1 MSQSLLTRNPTL
13 QTRDAISLC
22 ELEESA
28 SFLTRK
34 DRKYL
39 LSTEL
44 LEKILPHF
52 DTRAKVLEILGQ
64 RSFVYISHYFDTE
77 DHHAYFRALHARP
90 DRFKVRVRHYHD
102 SDLNFLEA
110 KTRDVYGRTVKHRL
124 NRDDCAVPD
133 FLPGETQW
141 LAEHR
146 QIGDT
151 ATDLQHCITTTY
163 SRTTMV
169 LPGQKGRVTIDN
181 DLVFSERDGESIS
194 LPSFVI
200 LESKGAGHPTS
211 ADRLLWRYGVRPVSM
226 SKFACGVSLLSPELP
241 SNRWHRVR
249 TRLMQEAENAL
260 APTSAQPH
268 LSHGTQ
274 NLHTFGKIEVGHM
287 LP

>member
-1 MSQSLLTRNPTL
+1 MSQSLLERNPTL
-13 QTRDAISLC
+13 QTRDPISLY

-39 LSTEL
+39 LSYDL
-44 LEKILPHF
+44 LKTILPHF
-52 DTRAKVLEILGQ
+52 DARARVLEFIGQ

-77 DHHAYFRALHARP
+77 DYHAYFGALHGRP
-90 DRFKVRVRHYHD
+90 NRFKVRVRHYHD

-110 KTRDVYGRTVKHRL
+110 KTRDSYGRTVKHRL
-124 NRDDCAVPD
+124 NRDDCALPN
-133 FLPGETQW
+133 FLPGETKW

-146 QIGDT
+146 QIGET

-163 SRTTMV
+163 SRTTLV
-169 LPGQKGRVTIDN
+169 LPGQEGRVTIDS

-194 LPSFVI
+194 LPSLVI

-241 SNRWHRVR
+241 SNRWHRVL
-249 TRLMQEAENAL
+249 TRLTQEA
-260 APTSAQPH
+260 APA
-268 LSHGTQ
+268 
-274 NLHTFGKIEVGHM
+274 HTHPSV
-287 LP
+287 